1 MEKIAIIGSPGAGKT
16 TLATKISSMLKIKV
30 IHLDRLLWKRGWQGK
45 SSDTRIDIMH
55 AIAQE
60 KHWVIEGTYIN
71 SSEAR
76 LDAADTIIFLDV
88 SPFLCFWRIMKR
100 HYVDH
105 GRSRRD
111 LPMEC
116 TDKLTLFR
124 MLKVLFFP
132 FREGRTLE
140 QKLRNYNSKQ
150 VIRLHSM
157 REVNDFLARQGQ
169 TVDGIGYVASEE
181 RSTNLG
187 MESYPGLFASILQ
200 RFSSL
205 GRA

>member
-1 MEKIAIIGSPGAGKT
+1 MERIAIIGSPGAGKT
-16 TLATKISSMLKIKV
+16 TLATKISSIFKIKV
-30 IHLDRLLWKRGWQGK
+30 IYLDRLLWKRGWQGK
-45 SSDTRIDIMH
+45 PAETRIDIMQ
-55 AIAQE
+55 AIARE

-76 LDAADTIIFLDV
+76 LDAADTIIFLDI

-116 TDKLTLFR
+116 TDKLTLLR

-132 FREGRTLE
+132 FREGRTLK
-140 QKLRNYNSKQ
+140 QKLRDYESKQ
-150 VIRLHSM
+150 IIQFHSAK
-157 REVNDFLARQGQ
+157 EVDDFLAHAPSLVGRPTITRTAHRGLIHFLLSP
-169 TVDGIGYVASEE
+169 VDC
-181 RSTNLG
+181 LK
-187 MESYPGLFASILQ
+187 
-200 RFSSL
+200 
-205 GRA
+205 